1 MIGAR
6 GGSPTGQSSKDRVTV
21 ASEKADFIADRIAAG
36 VPAPEEEVRRL
47 ARYLRD
53 VAAEM
58 KPSVKKRPGAA
69 AAGPASRRPED
80 GDAGPTS

>member
-1 MIGAR
+1 M
-6 GGSPTGQSSKDRVTV
+6 TV

-58 KPSVKKRPGAA
+58 KPSVKKRPGTPTAA
-69 AAGPASRRPED
+69 PEPVSGRRED